1 MRGSGVVDE
10 SVEEDPVVDDVDEVV
25 VDDGAVVPEGGVDT
39 DEPEDRLDE
48 LVLSVEDADELD
60 ELDELDDE
68 LESVGSARA
77 TPGIVAT
84 AVPTP
89 RATASAPTRP
99 I

>member
-1 MRGSGVVDE
+1 MPGSVV
-10 SVEEDPVVDDVDEVV
+10 VEEPAVDV
-25 VDDGAVVPEGGVDT
+25 VDDGELVPDGAVDT
-39 DEPEDRLDE
+39 DEPEERVDVPAVSVDE
-48 LVLSVEDADELD
+48 ELD
-60 ELDELDDE
+60 ELDEADGEEVDDE

-77 TPGIVAT
+77 TPGIVAI